1 MISCLRLTASHTKTR
16 RCFTRK
22 KKEVHLN
29 YSISGNYCETAKAFD
44 INESTVQV
52 MIDTRPLPD
61 KMKLSRKCNFQGA
74 GWLLAYSIELDDEL
88 LKWIFVLK
96 DLHFPVSVMSLQ
108 EKVKLV
114 IQPHNPSFNVR
125 RVWFRKCFNWHKL
138 ALRAHT
144 SFSQKLPKQLEG
156 VLSKFYE
163 DPARIMRNGKVSTF
177 TSWKH
182 A

>member
-44 INESTVQV
+44 INESTVRV

-74 GWLLAYSIELDDEL
+74 G
-88 LKWIFVLK
+88 
-96 DLHFPVSVMSLQ
+96 
-108 EKVKLV
+108 
-114 IQPHNPSFNVR
+114 
-125 RVWFRKCFNWHKL
+125 
-138 ALRAHT
+138 
-144 SFSQKLPKQLEG
+144 
-156 VLSKFYE
+156 
-163 DPARIMRNGKVSTF
+163 
-177 TSWKH
+177 
-182 A
+182 